1 MTLATPPEVRRP
13 VRFTPE
19 EFHALSEQGVI
30 PERTEL
36 VDGEIIEMPAQHYP
50 AVATIGRIERAL
62 AAEWHDP
69 DCVVSNMTHVF
80 PSGWNPMPDV
90 AVYDRPPPRRPKE
103 GAYPVPRLVVEVAD
117 ETLDYDLG
125 EKAARYAGEGVAEL
139 WVADVGGRRLWVH
152 REAEGGA
159 WGSRRGLKIGDGVS
173 PLCLPGAS
181 YAVADLIPA
190 PYGGVH
196 RG

>member
-50 AVATIGRIERAL
+50 AVATISEIQFAL
-62 AAEWHDP
+62 REAWPHKR
-69 DCVVSNMTHVF
+69 CVVSNMTHVF

-103 GAYPVPRLVVEVAD
+103 GAYPVPRLVVE
-117 ETLDYDLG
+117 G
-125 EKAARYAGEGVAEL
+125 
-139 WVADVGGRRLWVH
+139 GGRDARL
-152 REAEGGA
+152 RPGREGGA
-159 WGSRRGLKIGDGVS
+159 VRGGGRG
-173 PLCLPGAS
+173 GA
-181 YAVADLIPA
+181 VGGGR
-190 PYGGVH
+190 GGVGGCGSTGRPKAG
-196 RG
+196 RGAAGGG

>member
-1 MTLATPPEVRRP
+1 MTFADPPEVRRP

-19 EFHALSEQGVI
+19 AFHAMSAAGMI
-30 PERTEL
+30 PEMAEL
-36 VDGEIIEMPAQHYP
+36 VDGRVVEMPARHYP
-50 AVATIGRIERAL
+50 EAVVVGRIHATLR
-62 AAEWHDP
+62 DGGGV
-69 DCVVSNMTHVF
+69 VVSLLTHAF

-90 AVYDRPPPRRPKE
+90 AVYDAPPPRRPKE

-139 WVADVGGRRLWVH
+139 WVADVAGRRLWVH

-173 PLCLPGAS
+173 PLCLPDATF
-181 YAVADLIPA
+181 AVADLIPA
-190 PYGGVH
+190 PYGS
-196 RG
+196 